1 MNKYYNELFLGKP
14 IFYQNLI
21 FYPVTIDEITNIT
34 DLETFRTL
42 MFPFMIT
49 TEYLISEKIILE
61 KDYKNFNI
69 FEDYIVKDNDSLQKI
84 AFILEIFCRT
94 SKISTLN
101 NKILLY
107 NSENMFFEITKDNF
121 EDISDILRKLVCV
134 KKIKAETPPPNM
146 SQRQKD
152 IWEKLQAGRKR
163 ESSRNEIHIYDI
175 MNMCSYC
182 GNYYISSSELKK
194 MTIWQLINCYNSKT
208 NIKSY
213 DDNLMIGLA
222 SKDLKPILNNNHW
235 SKKLLIRD

>member
-49 TEYLISEKIILE
+49 TEYLVSEKIILE

-107 NSENMFFEITKDNF
+107 NS
-121 EDISDILRKLVCV
+121 
-134 KKIKAETPPPNM
+134 
-146 SQRQKD
+146 
-152 IWEKLQAGRKR
+152 
-163 ESSRNEIHIYDI
+163 
-175 MNMCSYC
+175 
-182 GNYYISSSELKK
+182 
-194 MTIWQLINCYNSKT
+194 
-208 NIKSY
+208 
-213 DDNLMIGLA
+213 
-222 SKDLKPILNNNHW
+222 
-235 SKKLLIRD
+235 